1 MSASVSTTIAFDMDG
16 VLIDS
21 AESIASALTAA
32 LDEIGVTPNRNFD
45 LRSHIGKPLDA
56 LIRLSVSSELTQEQI
71 AKCKSIYRRVN
82 DNISPAELKV
92 FPKVREMLEE
102 CSRLG
107 HLVVLTTKNESS
119 ARRQL
124 QTASLSSFF
133 VNIFGNRND
142 ERPTTKDIRW
152 LEAEADLCAVNIPRI
167 ALIIGDRASDIFA
180 AKKLG
185 RSAIGVSWGYGTP
198 EELRDSRPFAIAN
211 DPRQIPDLLKSMLDR
226 GAKLNR
232 Y

>member
-1 MSASVSTTIAFDMDG
+1 MDG

-21 AESIASALTAA
+21 ADSVASALIAA
-32 LDEIGVTPNRNFD
+32 LDAIGVSPNRDFD

-56 LIRLSVSSELTQEQI
+56 LIRLSVSSELTQQQI
-71 AKCKSIYRRVN
+71 AECKSIYRRVN
-82 DNISPAELKV
+82 DNVSSAELKV

-102 CSRLG
+102 CCGLG

-124 QTASLSSFF
+124 QTASLSAFF

-152 LEAEADLCAVNIPRI
+152 LEAEADLCEMNIPRI
-167 ALIIGDRASDIFA
+167 ALIIGDRASDVLA

-185 RSAIGVSWGYGTP
+185 RQAIGVSWGYGTP
-198 EELRDSRPFAIAN
+198 EELKDSHPLAIAN
-211 DPRQIPDLLKSMLDR
+211 DPRQIPELLKSLLNR
-226 GAKLNR
+226 GPKLNH